1 MTRSPIIVQP
11 KDVTPA
17 PIRSDRQRPAH
28 WERAIYRRDRA
39 RVRREARGPMNV
51 GLWLPVTPFF
61 WLLSPFAIL
70 LAPFLTLAPPMRGV
84 NPYTAVVLI
93 GQVLTSMSGA
103 KVHVDTPDVRVRIT
117 IL

>member
-1 MTRSPIIVQP
+1 MTRSPIIVHPQ
-11 KDVTPA
+11 DVTPA

-28 WERAIYRRDRA
+28 WERAVYRRGRA
-39 RVRREARGPMNV
+39 RVRREGGPTNV
-51 GLWLPVTPFF
+51 SLWLPVTPFF

-70 LAPFLTLAPPMRGV
+70 LAPLLALAPPLRGV
-84 NPYTAVVLI
+84 NPYAAVVLI
-93 GQVLTSMSGA
+93 GHVLISLSGT